1 MDKLYNFINY
11 FHKDDTINRS
21 TLGVDRVRGGL
32 AFLRWRGSDL
42 IALILLF
49 VLYPIVY
56 RIEPFQ
62 RQFYVD
68 DLTISHPFAEHERVT
83 AGELFFYASV
93 VPVAAIGVI
102 SIIITKP
109 QHKVYVTY
117 VSILGLLLSVFSAS
131 VITDIL
137 KNAFG
142 RHRPD
147 FLARCVPKP
156 DTPKGV
162 LVFAKDV
169 CTTKDVGRLLDGFRT
184 TPSGHLSISFAGLLF
199 LSLWIAG
206 QLAVTRPYSG
216 AWRWAVAAVPTV
228 GALLIALSRTEDYRH
243 HFIDITVGLI
253 LGILIAVWL
262 YLRLFPLINH
272 EKSYEP
278 RVIIDEEADSH
289 QYSPV

>member
-1 MDKLYNFINY
+1 MDRVYNFINY
-11 FHKDDTINRS
+11 FHKDDTINRT
-21 TLGVDRVRGGL
+21 TLGIDRIRGGPF
-32 AFLRWRGSDL
+32 FLRWRGSDL
-42 IALILLF
+42 IALVLLF
-49 VLYPIVY
+49 VLYPVVY

-83 AGELFFYASV
+83 AGELFFYALV
-93 VPVAAIGVI
+93 VPVAGIGVV
-102 SIIITKP
+102 SAIITKP

-117 VSILGLLLSVFSAS
+117 VSLLGLLLSVFSAS
-131 VITDIL
+131 IITDLL

-162 LVFAKDV
+162 LVLAKDV
-169 CTTKDVGRLLDGFRT
+169 CTTENIDRLLDGFRT
-184 TPSGHLSISFAGLLF
+184 TPSGHSSISFAGLLF
-199 LSLWIAG
+199 TSLWLAG
-206 QLAVTRPYSG
+206 QLAVTRPYLG
-216 AWRWAVAAVPTV
+216 FWRWAIVAVPTI

-243 HFIDITVGLI
+243 HFIDITVGLL

-262 YLRLFPLINH
+262 YLRLFPAISH
-272 EKSYEP
+272 ERSFEP
-278 RVIIDEEADSH
+278 RVIVEEEAEEH
-289 QYSPV
+289 GYSPV

>member
-1 MDKLYNFINY
+1 MDRVYNFINY
-11 FHKDDTINRS
+11 FHKDDTINRT
-21 TLGVDRVRGGL
+21 TLGIDRIRGGPF
-32 AFLRWRGSDL
+32 FLRWRGSDL
-42 IALILLF
+42 IALVLLF
-49 VLYPIVY
+49 VLYPVVY

-83 AGELFFYASV
+83 AGELFFYALV
-93 VPVAAIGVI
+93 VPVAGIGVV
-102 SIIITKP
+102 SAIITKP

-117 VSILGLLLSVFSAS
+117 VSLLGLLLSVFSAS
-131 VITDIL
+131 IITDLL

-162 LVFAKDV
+162 LVLAKDV
-169 CTTKDVGRLLDGFRT
+169 CTTENIDHLLDGFRT
-184 TPSGHLSISFAGLLF
+184 TPSGHSSISFAGLLF
-199 LSLWIAG
+199 TSLWLAG
-206 QLAVTRPYSG
+206 QLAVTRPYLG
-216 AWRWAVAAVPTV
+216 FWRWAIVAVPTI

-243 HFIDITVGLI
+243 HFIDITVGLL

-262 YLRLFPLINH
+262 YLRLFPAISH
-272 EKSYEP
+272 ERSFEP
-278 RVIIDEEADSH
+278 RVIVEEEAEEH
-289 QYSPV
+289 GYSPV

>member
-1 MDKLYNFINY
+1 MDSVYNFINY
-11 FHKDDTINRS
+11 FHKDDTINRT
-21 TLGVDRVRGGL
+21 TLGIDKIRGGPF
-32 AFLRWRGSDL
+32 FLRWRGSDL
-42 IALILLF
+42 IALVLLF

-83 AGELFFYASV
+83 AGELFFYALV
-93 VPVAAIGVI
+93 VPVAVIGVV
-102 SIIITKP
+102 SAIITKP

-117 VSILGLLLSVFSAS
+117 VSLLGLLLSVFSAS
-131 VITDIL
+131 IITDLL

-147 FLARCVPKP
+147 FLARCEPKP

-162 LVFAKDV
+162 LVLAKDV
-169 CTTKDVGRLLDGFRT
+169 CTTENIDRLLDGFRT
-184 TPSGHLSISFAGLLF
+184 TPSGHSSISFAGLLF
-199 LSLWIAG
+199 TSLWLAG
-206 QLAVTRPYSG
+206 QLAVTRPYLG
-216 AWRWAVAAVPTV
+216 FWRWAIVAVPTI

-243 HFIDITVGLI
+243 HFIDITVGLL

-262 YLRLFPLINH
+262 YLRLFPAISH
-272 EKSYEP
+272 ERSFEP
-278 RVIIDEEADSH
+278 RVVVEEEAEEH
-289 QYSPV
+289 GYSPV